1 MNGNNGGILHQ
12 DVLRERKKP
21 TRDELVRENNAAEN
35 MLLADN
41 HDQKTFGKTPDG
53 AGELSYQ

>member
-12 DVLRERKKP
+12 DIIRERKKP
-21 TRDELVRENNAAEN
+21 PRGELMREDNAAEDVS
-35 MLLADN
+35 LEDN
-41 HDQKTFGKTPDG
+41 HDKKTFGKTPDG